1 MERNMPTS
9 AALSPQFNTP
19 LEPARNPLISRFLPL
34 AGALVASVGF
44 GVIAG
49 LFDSYIAIGIIILA
63 GLVVTALLRPE
74 MTTVFISFAFY
85 ANLPVVAIRYGNVPP
100 AIAGA
105 IFLALGLPMLHA
117 LVVRRERIVVNAPFI
132 LMTAY
137 IAVLLLSA
145 VLSRNFEM
153 SYDRIL
159 SYLIEGYILYFLFL
173 NTIWTPETLKKVIW
187 AVILAGAFVGT
198 LSIIQEVTGDFE
210 NEFFGLAQTKDA
222 ELTVGAEDFFGT
234 KETTRRLAGPIGSKN
249 RYAQIMVVLL
259 PLAIMQIFASRRLLY
274 KYIAAAT
281 LIPIVAGTLLTY
293 SRGAGLT
300 LVAIL
305 IAMMLLRVLPVWK
318 TILYG
323 ALAYL
328 LILIFLPSFAY
339 RFASVVDVAALF
351 GDNVDEADGAI
362 RGRATVNLVGIQIML
377 QNPVLGVGPGQSP
390 LYTREI
396 GNEIGFRYLETDR
409 RLHNMFLEE
418 AADTGLIGL
427 TVFLGIVAVTLKQLN
442 DVRVKWREKRP
453 EYYYIAVGLILAIF
467 AYLAMAVFLHLS
479 YVRYYWFLLALAGA
493 GARILLNQPEPAES
507 PQGQSS

>member
-9 AALSPQFNTP
+9 AALSPQINPP
-19 LEPARNPLISRFLPL
+19 LDPGRSAPGSRFLPL
-34 AGALVASVGF
+34 AGALVLSVGF
-44 GVIAG
+44 GVVAG
-49 LFDSYIAIGIIILA
+49 LFDSYIAVGLILA
-63 GLVVTALLRPE
+63 IGLVATALLRPE

-85 ANLPVVAIRYGNVPP
+85 ANLPVVAVRYGGVPP

-117 LVVRRERIVVNAPFI
+117 LVVRRERVAVNAPFI

-145 VLSRNFEM
+145 VLSRDFSL

-159 SYLIEGYILYFLFL
+159 SYLIEGYVLYFLFL

-210 NEFFGLAQTKDA
+210 NEFFGLAQTKDD
-222 ELTVGAEDFFGT
+222 ELTVGAENFFGA
-234 KETTRRLAGPIGSKN
+234 KETARRLAGPIGSKN

-259 PLAIMQIFASRRLLY
+259 PLAIMQIFASRRLMY

-305 IAMMLLRVLPVWK
+305 VALMILRILPIWK

-328 LILIFLPSFAY
+328 LILIFLPGFAY

-377 QNPVLGVGPGQSP
+377 QNPILGVGPGQSP
-390 LYTREI
+390 LYTRKI

-409 RLHNMFLEE
+409 RLHNMYLEE
-418 AADTGLIGL
+418 AADTGLVGL
-427 TVFLGIVAVTLKQLN
+427 TVFLSIVGVTLKQLN
-442 DVRVKWREKRP
+442 DARLKWREKRP

-493 GARILLNQPEPAES
+493 GARILLSQPEVAES

>member
-1 MERNMPTS
+1 MERNMPAST
-9 AALSPQFNTP
+9 ALGPHFNQP
-19 LEPARNPLISRFLPL
+19 LDPARNRTRSRFLPL
-34 AGALVASVGF
+34 VGALVASVGF
-44 GVIAG
+44 GVVAG
-49 LFDSYIAIGIIILA
+49 LFDSYIAVGLILLA
-63 GLVVTALLRPE
+63 GLIFTALLRPE

-85 ANLPVVAIRYGNVPP
+85 ANLPVVAVRYGGVPP

-117 LVVRRERIVVNAPFI
+117 LVVRRERIVINAPFV

-145 VLSRNFEM
+145 VLSRDFSL
-153 SYDRIL
+153 SYERIL
-159 SYLIEGYILYFLFL
+159 SYLIEGYVLYFLFL

-198 LSIIQEVTGDFE
+198 LSIVQEVTGDFD
-210 NEFFGLAQTKDA
+210 NEFFGLAQTKDD

-234 KETTRRLAGPIGSKN
+234 KETARRLAGPIGSKN

-259 PLAIMQIFASRRLLY
+259 PLAIMQIFASRRMLY

-305 IAMMLLRVLPVWK
+305 IALMILRILPIWK
-318 TILYG
+318 TILFG

-328 LILIFLPSFAY
+328 LILMFLPGFAY

-377 QNPVLGVGPGQSP
+377 QNPILGVGPGQSP
-390 LYTREI
+390 LYTRKI

-409 RLHNMFLEE
+409 RLHNMYLEE

-427 TVFLGIVAVTLKQLN
+427 TVFLSIVGVTLKQLN
-442 DVRVKWREKRP
+442 DARLKWREKRP

-493 GARILLNQPEPAES
+493 GARILLSQSEPVETS
-507 PQGQSS
+507 QGQPS

>member
-1 MERNMPTS
+1 MERDMPTS
-9 AALSPQFNTP
+9 ASLGPQLHP
-19 LEPARNPLISRFLPL
+19 PREPSRNMFGSRFLPL
-34 AGALVASVGF
+34 ALALTASVGF
-44 GVIAG
+44 GTVVG
-49 LFDSYIAIGIIILA
+49 LFDSYIAFALIIAA
-63 GLVVTALLRPE
+63 GLAFTALLRPQ

-85 ANLPVVAIRYGNVPP
+85 ANLPVIAVRYGGVPP
-100 AIAGA
+100 TIAGA

-117 LVVRRERIVVNAPFI
+117 LVVRRERLVVNAPFI

-145 VLSRNFEM
+145 ILSRDFTL

-173 NTIWTPETLKKVIW
+173 NTILTPETLKKVIW

-198 LSIIQEVTGDFE
+198 LSIVQEVTGNFD
-210 NEFFGLAQTKDA
+210 NEFYGLAQTKDA
-222 ELTVGAEDFFGT
+222 ELTVGAADFFGA

-259 PLAIMQIFASRRLLY
+259 PLAMMQIFASRRLLY
-274 KYIAAAT
+274 KLIAAAT

-300 LVAIL
+300 LVAIM
-305 IAMMLLRVLPVWK
+305 IALMILRVLPVWK

-323 ALAYL
+323 LLAYL
-328 LILIFLPSFAY
+328 LILVFLPSFAY
-339 RFASVVDVAALF
+339 RFASVVDVADLF
-351 GDNVDEADGAI
+351 GDNVAEADGAI

-377 QNPVLGVGPGQSP
+377 QNPILGVGPGQSP
-390 LYTREI
+390 LHTRKI

-427 TVFLGIVAVTLKQLN
+427 TVFLSIVGVTLKQLN
-442 DVRVKWREKRP
+442 DVRMKWRGKRS
-453 EYYYIAVGLILAIF
+453 EHYYLAVGLILAIF

-479 YVRYYWFLLALAGA
+479 YIRYYWFLLALAGA
-493 GARILLNQPEPAES
+493 GARLLLNQPEPAEP
-507 PQGQSS
+507 PQGQLS